1 METEGKRRIQV
12 MKFIF
17 MRENKVGEYW
27 RVKKQN
33 KRSVNQEEL
42 ISVPL
47 SYIGKTTGEV
57 DFWKQSKKFNFDCVG
72 FGNTCQI

>member
-1 METEGKRRIQV
+1 METEGKRKIQV
-12 MKFIF
+12 MKFLF

-33 KRSVNQEEL
+33 KRSVNQEGL

-47 SYIGKTTGEV
+47 SYIEKTTRRSR
-57 DFWKQSKKFNFDCVG
+57 FWKQSKKFNFDCVE